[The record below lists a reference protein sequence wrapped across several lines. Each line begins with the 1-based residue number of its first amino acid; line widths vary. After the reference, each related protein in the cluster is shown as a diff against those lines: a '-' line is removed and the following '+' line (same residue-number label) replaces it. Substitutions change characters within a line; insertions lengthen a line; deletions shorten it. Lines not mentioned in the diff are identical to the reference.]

1 MFPFCL
7 GLSMLVSVSL
17 LVSLLFFACI
27 IVVFQMGAYKKWSL
41 LAFVLFGLLM
51 GNAHLNSSYNEERP
65 KPTSLV
71 YLKNDNEAYWATY
84 DHVLHPWN
92 ASYFDAA
99 KTSEATPQFASK
111 YGSRFQR
118 VNSAPE
124 KAIADFELHISKDS
138 IIEDVRQL
146 EFEIKNH
153 RKAYTKRRP
162 HKHAPRIP

>member
-1 MFPFCL
+1 MHTL
-7 GLSMLVSVSL
+7 IQ
-17 LVSLLFFACI
+17 AI
-27 IVVFQMGAYKKWSL
+27 TR
-41 LAFVLFGLLM
+41 
-51 GNAHLNSSYNEERP
+51 ERP

-84 DHVLHPWN
+84 DQVCFTLLN

-99 KTSEATPQFASK
+99 NTSEATPQFASK

-153 RKAYTKRRP
+153 RKV
-162 HKHAPRIP
+162 HRIEVFAEGALVNVEVNESPLSPPIFSPQG